1 MEDVLNTMKKCS
13 RNHYK
18 REDVQ
23 KLLDL
28 TENSV
33 GIPDDET
40 FAFRIKEN
48 VKRIS
53 VELNT
58 LKEIEEKIIEAA
70 KDKEDVQRID
80 DIRGIG
86 PVNREYG

>member
-13 RNHYK
+13 RNHHK
-18 REDVQ
+18 REYVQ

-33 GIPDDET
+33 GIPDDGT

-70 KDKEDVQRID
+70 KDKEDV
-80 DIRGIG
+80 
-86 PVNREYG
+86 